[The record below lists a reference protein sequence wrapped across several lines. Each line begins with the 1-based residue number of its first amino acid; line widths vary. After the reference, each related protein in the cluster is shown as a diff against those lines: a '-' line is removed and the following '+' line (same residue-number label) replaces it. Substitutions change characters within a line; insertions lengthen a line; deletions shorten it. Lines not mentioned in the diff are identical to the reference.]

1 MIVKVLIVAILA
13 IAYYKK
19 DVILQEIQE
28 MNDEVYK
35 CVFNVHNKKN

>member
-13 IAYYKK
+13 IACYKK

-28 MNDEVYK
+28 MNEEVYK
-35 CVFNVHNKKN
+35 SVFTVMYII